1 MTDMKYFAACFCLLC
16 LLISFRD
23 ASAQCNCWGGTIF
36 GGYSPA
42 ASINNT
48 GVIKERY
55 LFLSLMTKTMSGDKY
70 YHKGSAVD
78 TSLRY
83 KDFNANYSL
92 LNLSYGIA
100 DRFMI
105 DAETG
110 YYFNREFTD
119 GTGSLKS
126 DGFSHIGISTKYI
139 FYLKPKYNME
149 FSGGVGV
156 KFPFSD
162 AGSEDGRSVGVYQR
176 TSVASRAVTF
186 NTFLHK
192 GFDFGL
198 HLYALTI
205 FELTGENDDEY
216 RFGNNVTSS
225 LILSYPLMEDLTGI
239 FEIQHTNRTHDYQSG
254 KKVDNTGGNFVTI
267 SPQVNYALDNFNFAL
282 FTDIPLMRYPN
293 GYQLGLNYSLGLNIG
308 YYFKI

>member
-1 MTDMKYFAACFCLLC
+1 MKYFTACLC
-16 LLISFRD
+16 LLFVFCFSD
-23 ASAQCNCWGGTIF
+23 LSAQCNCWGGTIF

-55 LFLSLMTKTMSGDKY
+55 LFASLMSKTMSGDTY
-70 YHKGSAVD
+70 YHDGSATD

-83 KDFNANYSL
+83 NDFNAQYSIL
-92 LNLSYGIA
+92 TLSYGIA

-110 YYFNREFTD
+110 YYFNREFSD
-119 GTGSLKS
+119 GSGTYKS
-126 DGFSHIGISTKYI
+126 NGFSHIGLSTKYI
-139 FYLKPKYNME
+139 FYLKPKYDIE

-156 KFPFSD
+156 KYPFDSD
-162 AGSEDGRSVGVYQR
+162 SDDSEAIGVYQR

-186 NTFLHK
+186 NAFFHK
-192 GFDFGL
+192 GFEFGL
-198 HLYALTI
+198 HLYALTR

-225 LILSYPLMEDLTGI
+225 AIVSYPLTEDLTGI

-254 KKVDNTGGNFVTI
+254 KAVDNTGGNFVFV
-267 SPQVNYALDNFNFAL
+267 SPQINYKWNNFNFAL
-282 FTDIPLMRYPN
+282 FSDVPLMRYPN
-293 GYQLGLNYSLGLNIG
+293 GYQLGLKYSLGLNVG
-308 YYFKI
+308 YFFKI